1 MSENEVTDQE
11 SGTRPVRYPAIVPAV
26 AFGLRAA
33 ALAGLV
39 ISAGATAAG
48 LGIFDSPDALATW
61 PTSSTCCLTT
71 Q

>member
-1 MSENEVTDQE
+1 MSDQE
-11 SGTRPVRYPAIVPAV
+11 VIDQETDRAVRRPAIGSAV
-26 AFGLRAA
+26 VFGLRAA
-33 ALAGLV
+33 ALTGLV

-61 PTSSTCCLTT
+61 PTSSTCCITT